1 MLVMNRLSGLVLGLT
16 IHGFQWSS
24 KLSLA
29 RPGYPLLSFII
40 IFSKHKDVA
49 MVM

>member
-29 RPGYPLLSFII
+29 HPGYPLLSFII